1 MGWGW
6 GGGEL
11 SPSCEEARSFLSR
24 RTCQGNKDV
33 SLQAANQCAPRR
45 EAQLL
50 VNLQS
55 IELKTKKAEIEGG
68 NGSKRESAFSRFTLH
83 FNDFQTKETRSIVLA
98 RTTCC
103 LLRYM
108 LTQFTVILTKLLR
121 IAGMRCFFLLKTYS
135 SDPAFP
141 HLGGLGCF
149 SQNGL
154 IFLCSC

>member
-1 MGWGW
+1 MAAVLVKTTMTMQLLFSFETGR

-24 RTCQGNKDV
+24 RTCRGNKDV
-33 SLQAANQCAPRR
+33 SLQAANQCAPCR

-83 FNDFQTKETRSIVLA
+83 F
-98 RTTCC
+98 
-103 LLRYM
+103 
-108 LTQFTVILTKLLR
+108 
-121 IAGMRCFFLLKTYS
+121 
-135 SDPAFP
+135 
-141 HLGGLGCF
+141 
-149 SQNGL
+149 
-154 IFLCSC
+154 